1 MTIRCATAVSARYG
15 AAVSTRHGPAVST
28 RHGTARTQWFGCAC
42 LALAATACTT
52 QLRRPALPVPS
63 AEPFSVAALAAAIQA
78 DAGRSDHETD
88 ANVRSELAA
97 EADRDADACLSREP
111 QAVACLYG
119 RAVAFGLQARVHPT
133 HAIEF
138 LNKMLD
144 TLTRAESVDA
154 GYDEAGPARV
164 RALVLIRAPGWPLGP
179 GDAEA
184 GLADARRAVSLRPQY
199 PPNLLALAEA
209 LARTGDAGG
218 ARESYQR
225 AHEAAQSLPASA
237 DRDEWLSEAEQGLQ
251 RK

>member
-1 MTIRCATAVSARYG
+1 V
-15 AAVSTRHGPAVST
+15 
-28 RHGTARTQWFGCAC
+28 TQWFSCAC
-42 LALAATACTT
+42 LALAAAACTT
-52 QLRRPALPVPS
+52 PLRPSPPVQS
-63 AEPFSVAALAAAIQA
+63 AEPSSVAALAAAIQS
-78 DAGRSDHETD
+78 DAGRSDHERD

-97 EADRDADACLSREP
+97 EADRDADACLAREP

-119 RAVAFGLQARVHPT
+119 RAVAFGLQARSHVA
-133 HAIEF
+133 HAGEF
-138 LNKMLD
+138 LNKMLE

-184 GLADARRAVSLRPQY
+184 GLSAARRAVSLRPQY
-199 PPNLLALAEA
+199 PPNLLAQAEA
-209 LARTGDAGG
+209 LAKTGDANG

-225 AHEAAQSLPASA
+225 ARDAAQALPAAA

-251 RK
+251 SK

>member
-1 MTIRCATAVSARYG
+1 MTTRCGTSVSTRYD
-15 AAVSTRHGPAVST
+15 AAVSTRHGAAVT
-28 RHGTARTQWFGCAC
+28 RHGTAVTQWLSCAC

-52 QLRRPALPVPS
+52 QLRRPAPPAPS
-63 AEPFSVAALAAAIQA
+63 AEPSSVAALAAAIQA
-78 DAGRSDHETD
+78 DAGRSNHETD
-88 ANVRSELAA
+88 ANVRSDLAA

-119 RAVAFGLQARVHPT
+119 RAVAFGLQARAHPT
-133 HAIEF
+133 RAIEF
-138 LNKMLD
+138 LNRMLD

-154 GYDEAGPARV
+154 SYDEAGPARV

-209 LARTGDAGG
+209 LAKTGDASG

-225 AHEAAQSLPASA
+225 AREAAQSLPASA
-237 DRDEWLSEAEQGLQ
+237 DRDDWMSEAEQGLQ